1 MEAWINIP
9 VAAVQSKT
17 TSPGDVELW
26 INICIKRV
34 DFSLGPRHGVG
45 PFMSWSSRETRFCRI
60 SSLDTSTPCRSR
72 AGTGWNENL
81 EGGLPGMVLTTNV
94 IPKRIVCHGP
104 KKLNLSTKK
113 PKPRTWE
120 NQYVALVSKNVWK
133 WLKKWS
139 PLNYRATLINR
150 GREMKAVH
158 TPPLL
163 PNLKTETLTI
173 SENHG
178 FCSHS
183 KRVK

>member
-1 MEAWINIP
+1 MEDWINIP

-17 TSPGDVELW
+17 TSPGEVELW

-81 EGGLPGMVLTTNV
+81 EAGLPGMVLTTNV

-104 KKLNLSTKK
+104 KLLSSIYRTKQFRTPHQPMRFQDLWTELYTSHCKQHLSTENNE
-113 PKPRTWE
+113 PKIWE
-120 NQYVALVSKNVWK
+120 NHYVAFVSNNVLKMLKNK
-133 WLKKWS
+133 
-139 PLNYRATLINR
+139 
-150 GREMKAVH
+150 E
-158 TPPLL
+158 
-163 PNLKTETLTI
+163 
-173 SENHG
+173 
-178 FCSHS
+178 
-183 KRVK
+183 